1 MCGIVGCTSN
11 NVDYVQR
18 NLQKIKHRGPDAD
31 DVWHDDGVT
40 LGHCLLAITD
50 DVQSGLQPY
59 TTPIGNKLVY
69 NGEIFNYDF
78 LK

>member
-31 DVWHDDGVT
+31 DVWHDDRVT

-50 DVQSGLQPY
+50 NVKSGL
-59 TTPIGNKLVY
+59 
-69 NGEIFNYDF
+69 
-78 LK
+78 